1 MGIEQASLGRE
12 DCKLEA
18 SGATRIAPSYGLS
31 WLFLNKI
38 RQRITPLRAAC
49 ETPRVRR
56 NCMPNEYVFRLI
68 EMSLRSQFFVSLYGD
83 PGSSLI
89 VN

>member
-1 MGIEQASLGRE
+1 MGIEYASLGKEDRE
-12 DCKLEA
+12 LEA
-18 SGATRIAPSYGLS
+18 SGATLTAPSYGLS

-38 RQRITPLRAAC
+38 WQRINPLRAAC
-49 ETPRVRR
+49 ETRRVRR
-56 NCMPNEYVFRLI
+56 NCMSNEYILRLI

-83 PGSSLI
+83 PDSSLI